1 MAEEERGFWGNLFS
15 RREDAPRDIPVDFFS
30 LPMDANPERDEIVG
44 EGDFGPVYQTVRG
57 QRYQIRPT
65 STERSYESDPG
76 TLDRVAEVGR
86 GAIEGAVDSAISG
99 ATAPARAAR
108 GEDMTYGDALETAG
122 MAQVGGAGFAAPEGS
137 LRTFVAGTSPREGF
151 SPAGETTLEAL
162 RRNYPAA
169 EARDEAYQAYERPN
183 RGGVDIEVYPERD
196 MARTPQRPGDPSRG
210 DLLYDPDRAV
220 IENNPDYVDVNG
232 QSIDISYTRALPS
245 QGASRLSEIVEP
257 QEGVIYRGMSAEEY
271 QNAMRDGYFESRG
284 DYNIGDGQRG
294 LTFFS
299 PNMDTAEN
307 YAASFTPFDYLPTP
321 DRPAYVVAI
330 RQPDDVNLD
339 TQGEVGVPGRI
350 PVTEIVD
357 TYRGDVYA
365 ARPSDWHLQDDW
377 GTPRLS
383 GTRYSPQIAWNRV
396 DANRD
401 ATTGI
406 MATQAGRGLAD
417 EAANPRTPNDF
428 GFYQDNPALKRS
440 SGVEWLENKQR
451 VADERYAE
459 SRGITGST
467 TATLGSGKT
476 DMFLPTDFLRRIPGL
491 NRENRRPGDS
501 RYDDLLRDVQRR
513 GFLPD
518 QDGNKV
524 VLGIN
529 HRGEPFL
536 IEGNTR
542 VAVANDVGV
551 PNVRVEVIYKNGGEM
566 VDGPFSPE
574 NVARIAASEPLT
586 AAQPQEFNR
595 GGLVRSDATKGI
607 RTKEGMDMAMKKFQ
621 LDRSKADRDGDGEV
635 SPLEAIQGEAAQRTV
650 GKDDLVEM
658 ACGGIMMP
666 EMEYD
671 PVSGNEVPLGSTPE
685 NVRDDIPAM
694 LSQDEYVLPAHV
706 VKWHGL
712 KHIQEMQMEAEAGL
726 MAMQFEGLIGGQPVE
741 DDTLSAEEKY
751 NQLVGHTEDAG
762 MEVTVEDGEVQVEDP
777 DEDFTQDEYID
788 EMDVEVD
795 IPTVEVE
802 DELDGEEYEEEPLTS
817 TLPGMMK
824 KQKYAFIIS

>member
-1 MAEEERGFWGNLFS
+1 MAEEDRGFWGNLFG

-30 LPMDANPERDEIVG
+30 LPLDANPERDEIVG

-57 QRYQIRPT
+57 QRYQIRPI
-65 STERSYESDPG
+65 STERSYESEPG

-86 GAIEGAVDSAISG
+86 GVIEGAIDGAISG

-108 GEDMTYGDALETAG
+108 GEDLTYGDALETAG

-151 SPAGETTLEAL
+151 SPAGDTTLDAL

-169 EARDEAYQAYERPN
+169 EARGEAYQVYERPN

-257 QEGVIYRGMSAEEY
+257 KEGVIYRGMSAEEY

-284 DYNIGDGQRG
+284 DYNIGEGQRG

-401 ATTGI
+401 APTGI
-406 MATQAGRGLAD
+406 VAAQAG
-417 EAANPRTPNDF
+417 ENTPRDF
-428 GFYQDNPALKRS
+428 GFTRDNPGGS
-440 SGVEWLENKQR
+440 WLRGKQEN
-451 VADERYAE
+451 ADRAMAE
-459 SRGITGST
+459 SSRGLGRRGITGPVT
-467 TATLGSGKT
+467 GTMGMET
-476 DMFLPTDFLRRIPGL
+476 DMFLPTDRLSSLTGL
-491 NRENRRPGDS
+491 MDENRRPGDPKF
-501 RYDDLLRDVQRR
+501 DDLLERVREE
-513 GFLPD
+513 GFDPN
-518 QDGNKV
+518 QTGNRIV
-524 VLGIN
+524 ISVN
-529 HRGEPFL
+529 HRGEPFVL
-536 IEGNTR
+536 EGNTR
-542 VAVANDVGV
+542 IAVARELGI
-551 PNVRVEVIYKNGGEM
+551 PNVKAEVRYWNGGED

-574 NVARIAASEPLT
+574 NVARIATPEPLPV
-586 AAQPQEFNR
+586 AQPQEFNR

-607 RTKEGMDMAMKKFQ
+607 RTKEGMDMAMNKFQ
-621 LDRSKADRDGDGEV
+621 LDRSKADQDGDGEV
-635 SPLEAIQGEAAQRTV
+635 SKLEEIQGEAAQRTV

-658 ACGGIMMP
+658 ACGGMMAP
-666 EMEYD
+666 EMEID

-726 MAMQFEGLIGGQPVE
+726 MSMAMEGLIGGMEMEEAAEEADE
-741 DDTLSAEEKY
+741 DDTM
-751 NQLVGHTEDAG
+751 ED
-762 MEVTVEDGEVQVEDP
+762 EYVED
-777 DEDFTQDEYID
+777 
-788 EMDVEVD
+788 MDVEVD
-795 IPTVEVE
+795 VPTVEVE
-802 DELDGEEYEEEPLTS
+802 DELEDEDYEEEPQTS